1 MRSVFVSYRR
11 SGEASS
17 LLARTIRAELRRR
30 GCAVFLDVDSLRT
43 GHFDEALL
51 REIENAQNFLIILSK
66 DCLERVIN
74 PADWFR
80 RELAYALTID
90 RNIIPIMMDGF
101 KWPEEEQLPED
112 IRSARR
118 YHGLCYTHEYFE
130 AMMDKVEG
138 FLSV

>member
-1 MRSVFVSYRR
+1 M
-11 SGEASS
+11 
-17 LLARTIRAELRRR
+17 
-30 GCAVFLDVDSLRT
+30 
-43 GHFDEALL
+43 
-51 REIENAQNFLIILSK
+51 
-66 DCLERVIN
+66 IN

-101 KWPEEEQLPED
+101 KWPEDEQLPED